1 MSIGRSPVR
10 IFKQMISDAVKS
22 QVSDIHIES
31 LKVGVRCRF
40 RIDGILEDIDPIS
53 ESLRAAFISHIK
65 VLADLDIAEKRR
77 PQDGKIKYPVNGGEL
92 DIRVSTIPALY
103 GEKIVLRL
111 LDPNSDTFDIPSLG
125 LEEPQKKSLHHF
137 LKAKQGI
144 ILVTGP
150 TGSGKT
156 TSLYT
161 MLNHLNQPGINILTV
176 EDPIEYEIEGISQTQ
191 AHKAI
196 DYTFANALRAFLRQ
210 DPDVIFIGEI
220 RDTET
225 AQIAIRA
232 ALTGHLVLSTLHTNN
247 SVETISRLLD
257 MGIEPFLLAASLRL
271 VIAQRLVRTLCQECL
286 GKNETEK
293 RKCSNCNGREYKGRR
308 GLFEFLPISD
318 DVRQLIH
325 DGSSLKDFNKLSS
338 ISSRTTLEKFG
349 NNLVQKNI
357 TSQEEVQRVVQ

>member
-1 MSIGRSPVR
+1 
-10 IFKQMISDAVKS
+10 MISEAVEFHA
-22 QVSDIHIES
+22 SDIHIES
-31 LKVGVRCRF
+31 LKSGLRCRY
-40 RIDGILEDIDPIS
+40 RIDGILEDINPIPQ
-53 ESLRAAFISHIK
+53 SLRAAFISHIK

-77 PQDGKIKYPVNGGEL
+77 PQDGKIKYPNKGGDI
-92 DIRVSTIPALY
+92 DIRVSTIPALH

-111 LDPNSDTFDIPSLG
+111 LDPNSETFDIPSLN
-125 LEEPQKKSLHHF
+125 LESDQKKTLEHYLES
-137 LKAKQGI
+137 KQGI

-161 MLNHLNQPGINILTV
+161 MLNYLNSPEVNILTV

-191 AHKAI
+191 VHPVI

-247 SVETISRLLD
+247 SIETVSRLLD
-257 MGIEPFLLAASLRL
+257 MGIEPFLLAASLKL
-271 VIAQRLVRTLCQECL
+271 IIAQRLVRTLCQKCVDTP
-286 GKNETEK
+286 ETEK
-293 RKCSNCNGREYKGRR
+293 SHCEYCNGRGYRGRR
-308 GLFEFLPISD
+308 GIFEFLPITENI
-318 DVRQLIH
+318 RQLIH
-325 DGSSLKDFNKLSS
+325 DGAAHSVFTNLPE
-338 ISSRTTLEKFG
+338 ISQRTTLEIFG
-349 NNLVQKNI
+349 DNLVNQHI
-357 TSQEEVQRVVQ
+357 TSEEEVQRVVQ